1 MIKAHE
7 LDKWRRL
14 METKEEVIRVSTSK
28 QLYKVFTHEW
38 KDLLEA
44 RLETLYSTQVWTDLK
59 LQSDISLNLLRWA
72 ADEQAA
78 IYSKP
83 PVRTIDG
90 FDQSSQTTNPLSPY
104 LSEGTLNLALDKAAR
119 ICYACR
125 EVAIRPLVVLN
136 DDGKGHHIVLDIVP
150 PHRLFVVPDES
161 DITKPSLVVIQKDD
175 GTFVAWDKE
184 EQVQISA
191 SWEIVSRTKNPY
203 NVIPYVV
210 CHATYPTVTFWQT
223 LEALGLLEAT
233 FQTAQSKTEYNH
245 LRRLQSHKQGWYRSD
260 EDVPPS
266 ILSDPSSWVRLKG
279 NAEMGVLDM
288 VADLKENLD
297 TLLDS
302 AAASLAL
309 YGIRPESM
317 RGTLDASSGYALS
330 IKLIAQ
336 TKVWDAQRSLWE
348 VWEPRLYSVAKS
360 VLLVDAGV
368 VIPHG
373 DLRIQWADIGAQA
386 TEMDKAKLHSELLS
400 MGVVSKQWVQRE
412 MGMTQNEV
420 IQITEELNFTSSL

>member
-1 MIKAHE
+1 
-7 LDKWRRL
+7 
-14 METKEEVIRVSTSK
+14 METKEETVRVSTSR

-44 RLETLYSTQVWTDLK
+44 RLESLYSTQVWTDLK

-78 IYSKP
+78 IYSKAP
-83 PVRTIDG
+83 IRTIDG
-90 FDQSSQTTNPLSPY
+90 FDQTSQATNPLSPY
-104 LSEGTLNLALDKAAR
+104 LSGGTLNLALDKAAR

-136 DDGKGHHIVLDIVP
+136 DDGKGHHIVLDVVP
-150 PHRLFVVPDES
+150 PHRIFVVPDDG

-175 GTFVAWDKE
+175 GTRVAWDKE
-184 EQVQISA
+184 EQIQISA
-191 SWEIVSRTKNPY
+191 SWEIISRTKNPY
-203 NVIPYVV
+203 NLIPYVV

-279 NAEMGVLDM
+279 NAEIGVLDM
-288 VADLKENLD
+288 VARLKENLD

-336 TKVWDAQRSLWE
+336 RKVWDAQRSLWE
-348 VWEPRLYSVAKS
+348 VWEPRLYNVAKAI
-360 VLLVDAGV
+360 LLIDAAV
-368 VIPHG
+368 VIPSG
-373 DLRIQWADIGAQA
+373 DLRIQWADIGAKV
-386 TEMDKAKLHSELLS
+386 TPLEEAKFHSQLLD
-400 MGVVSKQWVQRE
+400 MGVVSKEWVQRE
-412 MGMTQNEV
+412 MGLTQNETRQIAAELDLASE
-420 IQITEELNFTSSL
+420 IQMD